1 MIIYNNTK
9 AGFISD
15 VQSGKYVDIISD
27 NMVNKMNRHTG
38 QSEIRS
44 WMNSLSRMRNVV
56 GDDGIPSDAGV
67 AIEYNIPSTSKR
79 VDFIIS
85 GYDENKK
92 MEAIFIEL
100 KQWESAE
107 KVEGQDSVKTFL
119 GGSKR
124 ATTHP
129 SYQVW
134 SYTELLKNC
143 NLNIKKENIKL
154 QPCAYLHNYRVKSI
168 DDAILD
174 EKFDFYLDK
183 APVFTMYDELR
194 LTEYIKKHIKYGD
207 KLLTVKRI
215 DESVL
220 SPSKS
225 LQDCLLSMMNNNQE
239 FVLIDDQKVI
249 FEEIMHCARLSSVD
263 SQKRTIVVKGGP
275 GTGKSVVAIN
285 LLVQSINE
293 NIYSNYITK
302 NAAPREV
309 FYKKLVGRDF
319 KKGYIKGL
327 FVGSGTFTETP
338 KDCYGLLICDEAHRL
353 NKKSGMFHN
362 KGVNQTK
369 EIIHGA
375 RTSVFFI
382 DEEQMVTASDAGSID
397 EIKKWAK
404 VENSHLEVV
413 ELLSQF
419 RCGGSDGYLSW
430 LDNTLQIRDT
440 ANTTFNDIPYD
451 FKIFDD
457 PNELRFAIEEK
468 NIEDNKSR
476 MVAGYCWEWISRKE
490 EHTNET
496 DINIDDFHMKWNLS
510 GSKLPFAIDENSVN
524 QIGCIHTTQGLEFNY
539 VGVIIG
545 DDLRF
550 EDNKVITDFTKR
562 AKSDKSLNGI
572 KTLAR
577 KKNPIALKKCD
588 EIIRNTYRTL
598 MTRGMKGCYVYCT
611 DKNLASYLKESIK
624 LEDQIF

>member
-15 VQSGKYVDIISD
+15 VQSGEYVDIIS
-27 NMVNKMNRHTG
+27 NNLVKKMNRRTG

-44 WMNSLSRMRNVV
+44 WMNSLNRMRNVV
-56 GDDGIPSDAGV
+56 SDEGIPSDSGV

-85 GYDENKK
+85 GYDNNHN

-100 KQWESAE
+100 KQWENAE
-107 KVEGQDSVKTFL
+107 IVDGESSVKTFL
-119 GGSKR
+119 GGAKR
-124 ATTHP
+124 NTTHP

-134 SYTELLKNC
+134 SYTELLKNS
-143 NLNIKKENIKL
+143 NLNIKSKDIKL
-154 QPCAYLHNYRVKSI
+154 MPCAYLHNYRRTEEN
-168 DDAILD
+168 DAIFD
-174 EKFDFYLDK
+174 DKFNYYLSK
-183 APVFTMYDELR
+183 APVFTMYDEIK
-194 LTEYIKKHIKYGD
+194 LTDYIKSHIKYGD
-207 KLLTVKRI
+207 KLLTVRTI
-215 DESVL
+215 DESTL

-239 FVLIDDQKVI
+239 FILIDDQKVI
-249 FEEIMHCARLSSVD
+249 FEKIMHCARLSNID
-263 SQKRTIVVKGGP
+263 DKKRTIVVKGGP

-293 NIYSNYITK
+293 KIYSTYVTK
-302 NAAPREV
+302 NAAPRDV
-309 FYKKLVGRDF
+309 FYKKLVGSDF

-327 FVGSGTFTETP
+327 FVGSGSFTQAP
-338 KDCYGLLICDEAHRL
+338 NNLYGLLICDEAHRL
-353 NKKSGMFHN
+353 NEKSGMFHN
-362 KGVNQTK
+362 KGENQIK
-369 EIIHGA
+369 EIIHSA
-375 RTSVFFI
+375 KTSVFFI
-382 DEEQMVTASDAGSID
+382 DEEQSVTANDFGSIK
-397 EIKKWAK
+397 EINKWARK
-404 VENSHLEVV
+404 ENSQIEEV

-430 LDNTLQIRDT
+430 LDNTLQIRET
-440 ANTTFNDIPYD
+440 ANTSLDGIPYD
-451 FKIFDD
+451 FKIFDN
-457 PNELRFAIEEK
+457 PNELRAAIEEK
-468 NIEDNKSR
+468 NSVDNKSR
-476 MVAGYCWEWISRKE
+476 MVAGYCWEWITKKV
-490 EHTNET
+490 EHKNET

-510 GSKLPFAIDENSVN
+510 ESKLPFAIDEQSVN

-545 DDLRF
+545 DDLRY
-550 EDNKVITDFTKR
+550 ENDKVISDFTKR

-577 KKNPIALKKCD
+577 KKNPDALKRCD

-611 DKNLASYLKESIK
+611 DKELASYLKES
-624 LEDQIF
+624 LYC